1 MFEIKNSKKDIKN
14 SNCVYFIETKKDIS
28 VLDYLKLD
36 KKIIT
41 KIEEKLKENTSEL
54 LSFFL

>member
-1 MFEIKNSKKDIKN
+1 MFEIKNSKKDIKK

-36 KKIIT
+36 KKIVT
-41 KIEEKLKENTSEL
+41 KIEEKLKEDKSEFV
-54 LSFFL
+54 SFFL